1 MCTLLLM
8 LFIFYCNHPG
18 THICITLIN
27 PGRPLSFLC
36 ITILPLFFFSSFL
49 STLSLRP
56 LSISLSFFTFL
67 STTWLSNP
75 TTGHILREN
84 HNSKRHMNPNV
95 HSSTSTTA
103 RTWKQAKYPATE
115 QWIKKLRYV
124 HTVEYYSAIN
134 RNEPAPFAEM

>member
-49 STLSLRP
+49 STLSLLP

-75 TTGHILREN
+75 TTGNIPWEN
-84 HNSKRHMNPNV
+84 YNSKDICTPIFIAALF
-95 HSSTSTTA
+95 TIA
-103 RTWKQAKYPATE
+103 RTWKQPRCPLTE
-115 QWIKKLRYV
+115 EWIKKWYIYAM
-124 HTVEYYSAIN
+124 EYYTAIN
-134 RNEPAPFAEM
+134 MGLSQF